1 MYISVPFIFI
11 KRNSNHGILEIRLSG
26 GWWGGIVVST
36 MSQFHDSGGGEGGWG
51 GWFWGYPGGESFLVS
66 ATHNQLKRALRQTRF
81 EGFEAHG
88 GP

>member
-26 GWWGGIVVST
+26 GWRGEWEG
-36 MSQFHDSGGGEGGWG
+36 DSGGQISRVGGGVG
-51 GWFWGYPGGESFLVS
+51 GVILGYPGGESFLVS
-66 ATHNQLKRALRQTRF
+66 APHNQLKRAHRQTRF

-88 GP
+88 GS